1 MTTFWVIALLVWGI
15 AIAVITSK
23 RSEKKCRKAEDEKL
37 TSNINAISF
46 ISNTLEVSGYT
57 ITRHGIAVSLMLMAN
72 GYSKEETF
80 SYIALMSI
88 TQHANEAGDNVIELM
103 KASTRGPSIAN
114 SIHDLY
120 KSGGIRKEL
129 FENDINALSSVISI
143 DENQQQWIDKIL
155 TSDPAANA
163 DKVATPVA
171 T

>member
-1 MTTFWVIALLVWGI
+1 
-15 AIAVITSK
+15 
-23 RSEKKCRKAEDEKL
+23 
-37 TSNINAISF
+37 
-46 ISNTLEVSGYT
+46 
-57 ITRHGIAVSLMLMAN
+57 MAN

-114 SIHDLY
+114 AINDLY